1 VESLDYQKHEV
12 GLLVLH
18 KMHRKLLEEEKK
30 GEKERRKRMR
40 EILEQRERER
50 CMSVSATCMN
60 RTQVVLG
67 PGLER
72 RVEHALD

>member
-1 VESLDYQKHEV
+1 MY
-12 GLLVLH
+12 
-18 KMHRKLLEEEKK
+18 RKILEEEKK

-40 EILEQRERER
+40 EILEQRERKR
-50 CMSVSATCMN
+50 CMSVGPICKN